1 MPHSRLLFIP
11 ALCAAATLGHAQP
24 TLLDTGYHQMYD
36 LQFAEAHQSFQQWER
51 QHPDDP
57 LGFVSDAAAYLF
69 SEFDRLHILQSEFFT
84 HDDHFIT
91 DHKLAPDPAVKAK
104 FDAALATTRRL
115 AGRAPNDKNAMFAA
129 VLAGGLQ
136 SDYTALIDKRYVA
149 AWKEMKASRVEAE
162 RLLAKNPDCYDAWVA
177 IGVENYMLS
186 IKPLVLRLLLRAAG
200 GEADKRVGIEK
211 LRLTA
216 AKGRYLAP
224 FARLLLAVAAL
235 RDGDVAQA
243 RTILAALTKEYP
255 RNPLFPQEMQR
266 LNAMAAHGSH
276 P

>member
-11 ALCAAATLGHAQP
+11 VLCAAAALGHAQP
-24 TLLDTGYHQMYD
+24 TLLDTGYAQMYN

-51 QHPDDP
+51 QHPQDP

-91 DHKLAPDPAVKAK
+91 DHKLAPDLAVKAK
-104 FDAALATTRRL
+104 FDAALSAARQL
-115 AGRAPNDKNAMFAA
+115 AARAPNDKNAMFAS

-149 AWKEMKASRVEAE
+149 AWKDMKASRQEAE
-162 RLLAKNPDCYDAWVA
+162 RLLARDPDCYDAWVA

-200 GEADKRVGIEK
+200 GEADRKVGIEK

-224 FARLLLAVAAL
+224 FARLLLGVAAL
-235 RDGDVAQA
+235 REGDVTQA
-243 RTILAALTKEYP
+243 RETLAALTKEYP
-255 RNPLFPQEMQR
+255 RNPLFPQELQR
-266 LNAMAAHGSH
+266 LNAMGARGSH